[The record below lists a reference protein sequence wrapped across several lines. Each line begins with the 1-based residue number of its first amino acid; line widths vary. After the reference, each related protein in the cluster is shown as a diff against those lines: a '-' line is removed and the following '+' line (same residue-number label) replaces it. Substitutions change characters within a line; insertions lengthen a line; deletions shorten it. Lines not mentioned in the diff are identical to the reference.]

1 MPKPH
6 KMAINKVEL
15 QLTSDL
21 GINFGNAK
29 EEGEFL
35 ITQLTQ
41 ITKKDFKF
49 SKKEKIKFLI

>member
-6 KMAINKVEL
+6 KMAINKGEL

-49 SKKEKIKFLI
+49 SKKGKIKVLI

>member
-1 MPKPH
+1 
-6 KMAINKVEL
+6 MAINKGEL

-35 ITQLTQ
+35 ITQLKK
-41 ITKKDFKF
+41 ITRKDFKF